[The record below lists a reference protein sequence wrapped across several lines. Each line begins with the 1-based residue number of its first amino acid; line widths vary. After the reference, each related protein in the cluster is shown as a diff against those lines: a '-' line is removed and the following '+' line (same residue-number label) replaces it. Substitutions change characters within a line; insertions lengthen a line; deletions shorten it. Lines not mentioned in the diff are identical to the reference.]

1 MKKRNESAP
10 EGHFHTIVVST
21 DGTPFSMRA
30 VEVGFR
36 VAKRDGAKIIVV
48 AVVDTGALLDFA
60 DASPGERAKV
70 EKELQYN
77 AEAAIGAAG
86 KLATDRGV
94 DVEVIVRR
102 GRPYIEIVEVAG
114 EAEADLIVMGMRSG
128 VRAAR
133 HLVGSVAQR
142 VIEDADC
149 SVLLV
154 R

>member
-1 MKKRNESAP
+1 MKTSDKTIP
-10 EGHFHTIVVST
+10 EGRFHTIVVST

-36 VAKRDGAKIIVV
+36 VAKRDGAQIIVV

-60 DASPGERAKV
+60 DAGPRERAKV

-77 AEAAIGAAG
+77 AETALAAAG
-86 KLATDRGV
+86 KLAAERGV

-102 GRPYIEIVEVAG
+102 GRPYIEIVQVAA